1 MFSEF
6 KTIPIVRPK
15 WQNLPNILAFTTLAQ
30 AGKKK
35 LSFSGASKNSIA
47 ERKNIEKLL
56 RPCMPIKW
64 LKQVHGNRVLKLPE
78 KNNIKEADGAVTNKK
93 RTACV
98 ILTADCLPVIFATRD
113 GKAVGAA
120 HAGWR
125 GLNTG
130 VIKNAV
136 SALNYNPAEIYTWLG
151 PAIGYS
157 SFEVGYEVYEQFLK
171 TDPDN
176 KKAFKAAATDGK
188 YYANLYE
195 LARIQLIKAG
205 INKNNISAE
214 EQDTFTNLLFHS
226 ARRDREL
233 SGRMATVVMI
243 T

>member
-6 KTIPIVRPK
+6 KKIPTVKPK
-15 WQNLPNILAFTTLAQ
+15 WQNLPNILAFTTLAE
-30 AGKKK
+30 ADEKKI
-35 LSFSGASKNSIA
+35 SFSGASKNSIEA
-47 ERKNIEKLL
+47 RKNIEKLIQ
-56 RPCMPIKW
+56 PCMPIKW
-64 LKQVHGNRVLKLPE
+64 LKQIHGARVLKLPE
-78 KNNIKEADGAVTNKK
+78 ENNIEEADGAVTNKK
-93 RTACV
+93 RIACA
-98 ILTADCLPVIFATRD
+98 ILTADCLPAIFATQD

-125 GLNTG
+125 GLNAG

-136 SALNYNPAEIYTWLG
+136 NALNCNPAEIYTWLG

-157 SFEVGYEVYEQFLK
+157 SFEVGYEVYERFLK
-171 TDPDN
+171 TDSDN
-176 KKAFKAAATDGK
+176 KKAFKSAAAGK
-188 YYANLYE
+188 YYANIYE

-205 INKNNISAE
+205 VNKNNISAE
-214 EQDTFTNLLFHS
+214 EQDTFTNTLFHS